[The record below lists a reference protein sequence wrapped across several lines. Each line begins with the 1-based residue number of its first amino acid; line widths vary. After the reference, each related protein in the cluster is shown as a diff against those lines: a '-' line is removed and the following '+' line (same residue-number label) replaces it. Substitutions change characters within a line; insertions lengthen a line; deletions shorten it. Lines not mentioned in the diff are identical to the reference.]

1 MKTIKFLLLS
11 ITCFL
16 FISCSSSAVFQYS
29 TQSNTMILGDKKAP
43 VKVEFT
49 NPNYRGSI
57 HRCTRFPY
65 TISDEHK
72 KYGKLFVES
81 ISLYEV
87 CNWNGF
93 PLGLLE
99 SKIRLLSEIKSM
111 KTVEKMEVHNYVFKT
126 YLVNEKAYLSI
137 IYIYGLKDTFIV
149 DDEGI
154 LYTELIKSFDKNYE
168 DKYASKPRYVSN
180 YNKSLVRDN
189 LMHQYFEREP
199 IDVE

>member
-29 TQSNTMILGDKKAP
+29 TQANTMILGDKKAP

-72 KYGKLFVES
+72 KYGKL
-81 ISLYEV
+81 
-87 CNWNGF
+87 GF

-111 KTVEKMEVHNYVFKT
+111 KTVEKIEVNNYVFKT
-126 YLVNEKAYLSI
+126 YLVNDQEYLSL

-149 DDEGI
+149 DDDGV
-154 LYTELIKSFDKNYE
+154 LYAEVLKSFDENYE
-168 DKYASKPRYVSN
+168 DEYSSKPRYSSN

-189 LMHQYFEREP
+189 IMHQYFEREP
-199 IDVE
+199 YR